1 MRNSCLSDEE
11 KKIVILMRAAK
22 RDIEAGDLKE
32 AGDKLGEAMRMAES
46 IGDEESVK
54 RMWDFIGTFSYR
66 TSIHSIELSPLET
79 DGLILDIGGGGQGI
93 IGKLNG
99 RQVIAI
105 DKSEKELEG
114 TDNEALKI
122 VMDAADLKF
131 LQKSFDVCTAF
142 FSLMYIPKD
151 LHPKVFSEVYRV
163 LKDDGRFLIWD
174 AEIPKEC
181 GDYKVFVARLK
192 VRLPNEEVEAGYG
205 VKWQIQ
211 DMEYFRRLGQ
221 QAGFRVVGEWGRGEI
236 FFLEMAKVR

>member
-1 MRNSCLSDEE
+1 MSDEE
-11 KKIVILMRAAK
+11 KKIGILMKAAK

-32 AGDKLGEAMRMAES
+32 AGDKLGEAMRIAES
-46 IGDEESVK
+46 IGDEESIK
-54 RMWDFIGTFSYR
+54 KMWDFIGTFSYR
-66 TSIHSIELSPLET
+66 ALIHPIELSLLET

-114 TDNEALKI
+114 TENEALKI
-122 VMDAADLKF
+122 VMDATDLKF
-131 LQKSFDVCTAF
+131 LPKSFDVCTAF

-151 LHPKVFSEVYRV
+151 MHLEVFREVYRV
-163 LKDDGRFLIWD
+163 LRDDGRFLIWD
-174 AEIPKEC
+174 AKIPKEC
-181 GDYKVFVARLK
+181 GDYKVFVARVK

-211 DMEYFRRLGQ
+211 DMKYFRELGQ
-221 QAGFRVVGEWGRGEI
+221 QARFRVVSEWSKGETL
-236 FFLEMAKVR
+236 FLEMTKIR